1 MEATVGRFVVMFALA
16 GLTITAPT
24 LVQARGGPL
33 HLYGP
38 FSTQAQAADH
48 AGLGLPTPSEPS
60 NNFLA
65 GCGRGR
71 YRDAAHKC
79 RGPADIGN

>member
-1 MEATVGRFVVMFALA
+1 MGRFVVLFALA

-24 LVQARGGPL
+24 LARARGGPL

-38 FSTQAQAADH
+38 FSTQAEAADR
-48 AGLGLPTPSEPS
+48 AGLGLHPTPSEPS

-71 YRDAAHKC
+71 YRDAATHKC